1 MSNLLEIKN
10 LSVDIMSTRGL
21 IHAVRKVS
29 LNLDQGVIH
38 GIVGE
43 SGCGKSVTAKSIMRL
58 HNSRTVRIR
67 GEINFQGVNLLEL
80 SEREM
85 QKIRGR
91 KISMIFQDP
100 MSALNPLY
108 RIGDQL
114 SEIYIHHFHD
124 TKAEAKRKSLEL
136 LEQVGI
142 HPAEVRYHQYPF
154 EFSGGMLQRVVIAM
168 AIAAKP
174 DLIIA
179 DEPTT
184 ALDVTIQAQIL
195 ELLKQLQKDLD
206 VSIMV
211 ITHNFGIVSEICDDV
226 SVMYAGTVMETGRK
240 QDIFNHAVNPYSAAL
255 MESIPKSG
263 HAGEK
268 LTTIP
273 GTPPELFDIVPG
285 CPFAPRCE
293 FCTERCLTEK
303 PSLLLCRSQLGEG
316 HLAACHNRKEAF
328 DEQSILI

>member
-21 IHAVRKVS
+21 IHAVRQVN
-29 LNLDQGVIH
+29 LNLEGGVVH

-58 HNSRTVRIR
+58 HNPRVVRMH
-67 GEINFQGVNLLEL
+67 GEINFEGQNLLTLTEK
-80 SEREM
+80 EM

-108 RIGDQL
+108 RIGDQI
-114 SEIYIHHFHD
+114 SEIFIQHFHD
-124 TKAEAKRKSLEL
+124 SKATAKKKSLEL

-142 HPAEVRYHQYPF
+142 HPAEERYNQFPF

-174 DLIIA
+174 ELIIA

-195 ELLKQLQKDLD
+195 ELLKKLQQEMN
-206 VSIMV
+206 VSILI

-226 SVMYAGTVMETGRK
+226 SVMYAGTVLETGK
-240 QDIFNHAVNPYSAAL
+240 KKDVFLHSVNPYSAAL
-255 MESIPKSG
+255 IESIPKTG
-263 HAGEK
+263 HA
-268 LTTIP
+268 
-273 GTPPELFDIVPG
+273 D
-285 CPFAPRCE
+285 
-293 FCTERCLTEK
+293 
-303 PSLLLCRSQLGEG
+303 
-316 HLAACHNRKEAF
+316 RK
-328 DEQSILI
+328 SVV

>member
-21 IHAVRKVS
+21 IHAVRQVN
-29 LNLDQGVIH
+29 LNLEGGVVH

-58 HNSRTVRIR
+58 HNPRVVRMQ
-67 GEINFQGVNLLEL
+67 GEINFEGQNLLTLTEK
-80 SEREM
+80 EM

-108 RIGDQL
+108 RIGDQI
-114 SEIYIHHFHD
+114 SEIFIQHFHD
-124 TKAEAKRKSLEL
+124 SKATAKKKSLEL

-142 HPAEVRYHQYPF
+142 HPAEERYNQFPF

-174 DLIIA
+174 ELIIA

-195 ELLKQLQKDLD
+195 ELLKKLQQEMN
-206 VSIMV
+206 VSILI

-226 SVMYAGTVMETGRK
+226 SVMYAGTVLETGK
-240 QDIFNHAVNPYSAAL
+240 KKDVFLHSVNPYSAAL
-255 MESIPKSG
+255 IESIPKTG

-273 GTPPELFDIVPG
+273 GTPPELFDLVPG
-285 CPFAPRCE
+285 CPFAPRCDM
-293 FCTERCLTEK
+293 CTEICTAEK
-303 PSLLLCRSQLGEG
+303 PVLRECSKAWGDG

-328 DEQSILI
+328 HA

>member
-29 LNLDQGVIH
+29 LNLEQGVIH

-67 GEINFQGVNLLEL
+67 GEINFQGANLLEL

-100 MSALNPLY
+100 MSALNPLF
-108 RIGDQL
+108 RIGDQI
-114 SEIYIHHFHD
+114 SEIFIHHFHD
-124 TKAEAKRKSLEL
+124 SKAEAKKKTLAL

-142 HPAEVRYHQYPF
+142 HPAEVRYNQYPF

-206 VSIMV
+206 VSIMI

-226 SVMYAGTVMETGRK
+226 SVMYAGTVMETGKK
-240 QDIFNHAVNPYSAAL
+240 QDLFNHAVNPYSAAL

-285 CPFAPRCE
+285 CPFAPRCSL
-293 FCTERCLTEK
+293 CTDICRIEK
-303 PSLLLCRSQLGEG
+303 PGLLLCKQQLGTG

-328 DEQSILI
+328 DE